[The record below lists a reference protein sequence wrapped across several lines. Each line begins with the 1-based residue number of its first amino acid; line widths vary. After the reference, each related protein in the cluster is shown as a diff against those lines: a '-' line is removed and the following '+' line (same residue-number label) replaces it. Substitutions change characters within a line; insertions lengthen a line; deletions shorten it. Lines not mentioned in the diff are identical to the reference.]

1 MLRPGNHSIVAVMC
15 LFILLNMSLI
25 PAVVSLVILGLGLIF
40 ILLTLLAYF
49 STMKKSNFAG
59 VHGKLDGLTASL
71 YRTAD
76 LTPPADDD
84 IDVSKVD
91 ELSTLV

>member
-1 MLRPGNHSIVAVMC
+1 MC

-25 PAVVSLVILGLGLIF
+25 PATISLMVLGLGLIF

-49 STMKKSNFAG
+49 STLQENSSSIIDENSTDTDPSTYPNVSATDSNE
-59 VHGKLDGLTASL
+59 
-71 YRTAD
+71 
-76 LTPPADDD
+76 DD
-84 IDVSKVD
+84 IDFTKAN